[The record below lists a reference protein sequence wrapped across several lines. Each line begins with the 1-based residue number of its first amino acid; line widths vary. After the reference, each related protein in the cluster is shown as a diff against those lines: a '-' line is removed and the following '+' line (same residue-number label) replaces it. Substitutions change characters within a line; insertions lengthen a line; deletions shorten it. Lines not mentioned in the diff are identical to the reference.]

1 MSWFMLLE
9 WGFSMLSKLEGINLC
24 SDKKLNKSDIG
35 VLKGQKVQKKTK
47 YIVIINYI
55 MAKSTRVCTGVL

>member
-1 MSWFMLLE
+1 
-9 WGFSMLSKLEGINLC
+9 MLSKLEGINLC
-24 SDKKLNKSDIG
+24 SDKKFNKSDIG

-55 MAKSTRVCTGVL
+55 WQKVPGCVPGYFKLQT

>member
-1 MSWFMLLE
+1 
-9 WGFSMLSKLEGINLC
+9 MLSKLEEINLC

-55 MAKSTRVCTGVL
+55 WQKVLGCVPGYFKLQT